1 MSLADT
7 VRSFRQDAD
16 LEVCLDKCIIYMPS
30 IQEDRARQLIREC
43 IEMNAS
49 GTLEPLLPMLAPNL
63 DVIQVHGL
71 CVVGISVGSF
81 HYIRAYVREKCG
93 TICNNVEKVRVCAD
107 SLIRFHLLKFCMNTR
122 LSFLSRNATPDN
134 MATSSEY
141 PANKGPVHVDQ
152 KIVNEVLSAGDTAK
166 NLSLIM
172 LNWCKFIVQFPHHKG
187 GYAITRQLHP
197 AMQSRK
203 LSIRSLPGLSRC
215 SQASLKEMLGSA
227 RRT

>member
-1 MSLADT
+1 MGK
-7 VRSFRQDAD
+7 RRG
-16 LEVCLDKCIIYMPS
+16 
-30 IQEDRARQLIREC
+30 QEFHARRLQPARYT
-43 IEMNAS
+43 
-49 GTLEPLLPMLAPNL
+49 GTP
-63 DVIQVHGL
+63 
-71 CVVGISVGSF
+71 VGTSD
-81 HYIRAYVREKCG
+81 YVREYVRNKCG
-93 TICNNVEKVRVCAD
+93 TICKDVETMRICPD
-107 SLIRFHLLKFCMNTR
+107 PLIRCHLLKFCMNTR
-122 LSFLSRNATPDN
+122 LSFLSRNVTPDN
-134 MATSSEY
+134 MAKSSTD
-141 PANKGPVHVDQ
+141 PAHVGPVHVDQ